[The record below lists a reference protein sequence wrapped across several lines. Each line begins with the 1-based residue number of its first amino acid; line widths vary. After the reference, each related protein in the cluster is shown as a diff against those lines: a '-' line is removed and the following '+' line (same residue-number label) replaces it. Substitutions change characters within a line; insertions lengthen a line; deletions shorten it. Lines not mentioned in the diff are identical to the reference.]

1 MVFIHYQ
8 INRSIRMNKSMQKK
22 ENNYNIILPSIIIY
36 LIVAFVLFGWKFNYN
51 LKEVTFIILLSSF
64 VLIGS
69 IYTISQ
75 LHVVLLNDHGL
86 ELKKVLT
93 KRVRKFK
100 PTEISFKIVSGSVYL
115 SFSKIEVLVLNKN
128 KRITRLNFKNM
139 EELKE
144 FPVGK
149 RWEVLKR

>member
-1 MVFIHYQ
+1 
-8 INRSIRMNKSMQKK
+8 MNKSMQKK

-100 PTEISFKIVSGSVYL
+100 PHCL
-115 SFSKIEVLVLNKN
+115 
-128 KRITRLNFKNM
+128 

-144 FPVGK
+144 FYDTSRQNKYKWNSLPVGK